1 MIDFN
6 LKNVNEQILEIIE
19 QLNAEQP
26 NETLYLE
33 EIKTKYCYG
42 ADTENSRRGI
52 SFDNE
57 LEEAI
62 EKLGFTIRTD
72 KKYSHSSRIIL
83 ESISGEEV
91 YVGYG
96 YTIPNRYDEHNDPE
110 MFIDFNTFK
119 KKI

>member
-6 LKNVNEQILEIIE
+6 LKNVNEQILKIVE

-26 NETLYLE
+26 NETLHLE
-33 EIKTKYCYG
+33 EIRTKYYYG
-42 ADTENSRRGI
+42 DNIENSRRGI

-57 LEEAI
+57 LEDALN
-62 EKLGFTIRTD
+62 KLGFTIKTD
-72 KKYSHSSRIIL
+72 KKYSHSSKIIL
-83 ESISGEEV
+83 KSITEEEM

>member
-1 MIDFN
+1 MINFN
-6 LKNVNEQILEIIE
+6 SKNVNEQILRTME

-26 NETLYLE
+26 NETIILE
-33 EIKTKYCYG
+33 PMKTVYSYG
-42 ADTENSRRGI
+42 EDTESSRYGI

-57 LEEAI
+57 LEEGI
-62 EKLGFTIRTD
+62 NRLGFTIKTD
-72 KKYSHSSRIIL
+72 KKYSHSVRIIL
-83 ESISGEEV
+83 ESTTEDEI
-91 YVGYG
+91 YTGYG